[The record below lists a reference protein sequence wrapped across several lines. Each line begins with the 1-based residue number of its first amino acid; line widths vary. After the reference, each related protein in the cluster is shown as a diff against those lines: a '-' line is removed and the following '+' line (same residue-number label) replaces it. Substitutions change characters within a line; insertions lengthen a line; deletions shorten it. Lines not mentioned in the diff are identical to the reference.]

1 MLVLEK
7 WEGKKN
13 LLSVFQYL
21 SLRIITPSIDK
32 HSVESHFPIL
42 QAMGGSILIIS
53 KM

>member
-13 LLSVFQYL
+13 LPYIFQYL
-21 SLRIITPSIDK
+21 SLRIITPSTDK
-32 HSVESHFPIL
+32 PNVESHFPIL
-42 QAMGGSILIIS
+42 QAMGASILIIS

>member
-13 LLSVFQYL
+13 LLSIFQYL
-21 SLRIITPSIDK
+21 SFRIITPSIDK
-32 HSVESHFPIL
+32 HNVESHFPIL